1 MTKYDNLVNKH
12 VVVEN
17 KLMTLKKTSESRRH
31 ADKESIASLE
41 EKKRDHNQKRL
52 EVERLKNR
60 LANLTIEEE
69 KSLRAQYKMQ
79 ANNEREARKA
89 DESDIGEY

>member
-1 MTKYDNLVNKH
+1 
-12 VVVEN
+12 
-17 KLMTLKKTSESRRH
+17 
-31 ADKESIASLE
+31 
-41 EKKRDHNQKRL
+41 
-52 EVERLKNR
+52 LKNR

>member
-1 MTKYDNLVNKH
+1 M
-12 VVVEN
+12 VEN

-31 ADKESIASLE
+31 ADKESIASLK
-41 EKKRDHNQKRL
+41 KKRDHNQKRL

>member
-1 MTKYDNLVNKH
+1 MAKYDNLVNKH

-41 EKKRDHNQKRL
+41 KKKGTTTKRD
-52 EVERLKNR
+52 
-60 LANLTIEEE
+60 
-69 KSLRAQYKMQ
+69 
-79 ANNEREARKA
+79 
-89 DESDIGEY
+89 

>member
-41 EKKRDHNQKRL
+41 KKKGPQPKETRGRK
-52 EVERLKNR
+52 
-60 LANLTIEEE
+60 IEE
-69 KSLRAQYKMQ
+69 
-79 ANNEREARKA
+79 
-89 DESDIGEY
+89 

>member
-31 ADKESIASLE
+31 ADKESIASL
-41 EKKRDHNQKRL
+41 KKKIGPQPKETRGRK
-52 EVERLKNR
+52 
-60 LANLTIEEE
+60 IEE
-69 KSLRAQYKMQ
+69 
-79 ANNEREARKA
+79 
-89 DESDIGEY
+89 